1 MENKTSSAGEQ
12 AGENLVFIVGSPRSG
27 TTWLQRLLATHPQVQ
42 TGQESRVFFYIAS
55 QFKMWRQDLA
65 SAEVIGRG
73 GTGLACYLNEA
84 EFLAIQRK
92 YLAALLAPML
102 QGLQPGQIFLEKTPG
117 HAFFIPE
124 IAQLLPAA
132 KIIHLV
138 RDPRDVVASLLAAA
152 KGWGKSWAPRDVKMA
167 LQEWRWHVEAVHKAA
182 PQLAPGQF
190 LEICYEDLVAAPASQ
205 LRAVSDFLNLA
216 WQDEKMAA
224 AIAANTAGELRQGRG
239 TQIPIYGVLGKAAN
253 SVVTEPKNFVRKA
266 QPGSWRQ
273 DLTWLERRQLKYYL
287 RRLGREE
294 ARFVQK

>member
-1 MENKTSSAGEQ
+1 MENETSSTGGR

-55 QFKMWRQDLA
+55 QFQMWRQDLA

-92 YLAALLAPML
+92 YLASLLAPML

-117 HAFFIPE
+117 HALFITE
-124 IAQLLPAA
+124 IVQLLPAA

-182 PQLAPGQF
+182 PRLAAGQF
-190 LEICYEDLVAAPASQ
+190 WEVCYEDLVDNPARQ
-205 LRAVSDFLNLA
+205 LRLAADFLHLP
-216 WQDEKMAA
+216 WQDEEIAA
-224 AIAANTAGELRQGRG
+224 AIAANTAGELRHGRG
-239 TQIPIYGVLGKAAN
+239 TQIPIYGVLGKDAN
-253 SVVTEPKNFVRKA
+253 SVVAEPKDFVRKA

-287 RRLGREE
+287 RRLGPPE
-294 ARFVQK
+294 ARFVRK